1 MNVTYEQIGAM
12 VMSNLRRNQIIE
24 ELTKNEK
31 VEIDDLASKFQV
43 SAMTIRRDLALL
55 EEQEKVVRTTG
66 GAILKKNLVSESS
79 IYVKDEKF
87 KNQKKKI
94 AELAIQMISDGTT
107 ILLDSGT
114 TTFEIA
120 QSLNHFKNITVI
132 TNDIRIAASLLDTNV
147 RVIVTG
153 GELQNSVGALFGPL
167 TEHMLQEI
175 HVDLFFLGA
184 HAVDTH
190 LGVMA
195 PTYEKASIKQKMIR
209 AAKETWLVADSSK
222 FEERAFT
229 RVCQLNELTG
239 IVTDHQLAPMLRQE
253 LSEVVQVLI
262 TETEGN

>member
-1 MNVTYEQIGAM
+1 MPNH
-12 VMSNLRRNQIIE
+12 RRNQIIE

-43 SAMTIRRDLALL
+43 SAMTIRRDLAHL
-55 EEQEKVVRTTG
+55 EEQEKIVRTTG

-87 KNQKKKI
+87 KAQKRKI
-94 AELAIQMISDGTT
+94 ALKAIQMINDGTT

-120 QSLNHFKNITVI
+120 QLLKHFNNITVI

-184 HAVDTH
+184 HAVDTR

-195 PTYEKASIKQKMIR
+195 PTYEKASIKQKMIM
-209 AAKETWLVADSSK
+209 AAKKTWLVADSSK
-222 FEERAFT
+222 FSERAFT
-229 RVCQLNELTG
+229 KVCQLNELTG
-239 IVTDHQLAPMLRQE
+239 IVTDHHLSPILVQE
-253 LSEVVQVLI
+253 LSDIVQVTI
-262 TETEGN
+262 TEMEDI